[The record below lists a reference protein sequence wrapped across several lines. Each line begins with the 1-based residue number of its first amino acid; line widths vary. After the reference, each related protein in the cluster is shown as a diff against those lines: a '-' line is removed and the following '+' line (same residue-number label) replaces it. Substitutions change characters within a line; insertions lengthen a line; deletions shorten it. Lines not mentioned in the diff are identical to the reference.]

1 MIGSCKGDAGG
12 ALRFSRQVAQ
22 GHLSRSSRIVYS
34 RSWPSLQVMR
44 KRPSAAS
51 SSLVGCGALIDKT
64 LSLSFETR
72 QRHSWYA
79 VDVDLETQPQLH
91 FFSDPR
97 RLLQVI
103 FYFNDELVHNPLL
116 AGSDSV
122 FNDFWKAVKYLL
134 DRRRID

>member
-1 MIGSCKGDAGG
+1 MTRSCKGDAGG

-34 RSWPSLQVMR
+34 RSSPSVQVMR

-51 SSLVGCGALIDKT
+51 SSLFGCGALIDKT
-64 LSLSFETR
+64 LSLSFKAR

-79 VDVDLETQPQLH
+79 VHVDLQAQLQLH
-91 FFSDPR
+91 FFSNSR

-103 FYFNDELVHNPLL
+103 
-116 AGSDSV
+116 
-122 FNDFWKAVKYLL
+122 
-134 DRRRID
+134 